1 MTLRNLSLNLEVGQT
16 ILVGKNDVPATI
28 TKIESFLNGLLDEVS
43 VIEALSEENTLI
55 DVRTAKEYEKGSIP
69 DAFNYPLFDN
79 LERAEIGIIYK
90 NIGKNAAVEKGLE
103 FFEPRIQQFLSS
115 LTDLK
120 SKRLVVFCARGGMRS
135 ASVVRLL
142 QYQGFQA
149 AQLQG
154 GYKSYRSYVL
164 KQLSKPAPPLIV
176 IHGRTGV
183 GKTLLLKKLPD
194 HLDLEEFAG
203 HRSSLFGAI
212 NKMPQTQKNFEALL
226 ANKIL
231 ELNPHGVFL
240 SNGPGD
246 PAATGKYAINII
258 QTLIKKDI
266 PIFGICL
273 GHQLLALAL
282 KAKTKK
288 MKLGHRGANHPVKNL
303 INSKVEI
310 TSQNHGFEVI
320 KDSLPKNVEMTHKS
334 LFDNSVEGIKLK
346 NKPVF
351 SVQYHPES
359 NPGPQ
364 DSHYLFNQFINE
376 VKKNA
381 KKKRY

>member
-1 MTLRNLSLNLEVGQT
+1 MNRSHNYSVQPKQYLG
-16 ILVGKNDVPATI
+16 
-28 TKIESFLNGLLDEVS
+28 KIESFLNGLLDEVS
-43 VIEALSEENTLI
+43 VIEALCEENTLI
-55 DVRTAKEYEKGSIP
+55 DVRTAQEYEKGSIP

-79 LERAEIGIIYK
+79 LERAEIGVIYRK
-90 NIGKNAAVEKGLE
+90 IGKNAAVVKGLE

-164 KQLSKPAPPLIV
+164 RQLRKPVPPLIV
-176 IHGRTGV
+176 LHGSTGV

-226 ANKIL
+226 AKKIL
-231 ELNPHGVFL
+231 ELPNTRPVFIEGESRKVGKVFIPQSL
-240 SNGPGD
+240 AEAMKYGTLVLLQASFDTRIRRIVEEYKICDEQTFLQTDSILQSMQKVLGKKKAEQLRQWLRKGEFENIVHVLLEEYYD
-246 PAATGKYAINII
+246 PRYQHAMRMNEY
-258 QTLIKKDI
+258 
-266 PIFGICL
+266 
-273 GHQLLALAL
+273 AL
-282 KAKTKK
+282 KLSAEDLNSAAE
-288 MKLGHRGANHPVKNL
+288 KLVQFRNGIVSCRDNILQTA
-303 INSKVEI
+303 
-310 TSQNHGFEVI
+310 QN
-320 KDSLPKNVEMTHKS
+320 N
-334 LFDNSVEGIKLK
+334 KL
-346 NKPVF
+346 N
-351 SVQYHPES
+351 
-359 NPGPQ
+359 
-364 DSHYLFNQFINE
+364 
-376 VKKNA
+376 
-381 KKKRY
+381 

>member
-1 MTLRNLSLNLEVGQT
+1 MNRSHNYSVQPKQFL
-16 ILVGKNDVPATI
+16 GKI
-28 TKIESFLNGLLDEVS
+28 KSYLNGLLDEVS
-43 VIEALSEENTLI
+43 VIEALCEENTLI
-55 DVRTAKEYEKGSIP
+55 DVRTAQEYEKGSIP

-79 LERAEIGIIYK
+79 LERAEIGVIYRK
-90 NIGKNAAVEKGLE
+90 IGKNAAVVKGLE

-164 KQLSKPAPPLIV
+164 RQLRKPVPPLIV
-176 IHGRTGV
+176 LHGSTGV

-226 ANKIL
+226 AKKIIELPNTRPVFIEGESRKVGKVFIPQSLAEAMKYGTLVLLQASFDTRIRRIVEEYKICDEQTFLQTDSILQSMQKVLGKKKAEQLRQWLRKGEFENIVHVLL
-231 ELNPHGVFL
+231 EEYY
-240 SNGPGD
+240 D
-246 PAATGKYAINII
+246 PRYQHAMRMNEY
-258 QTLIKKDI
+258 
-266 PIFGICL
+266 
-273 GHQLLALAL
+273 AL
-282 KAKTKK
+282 KLSAEDLNSAAE
-288 MKLGHRGANHPVKNL
+288 KLVQFRNGIVSCRDNILQTA
-303 INSKVEI
+303 
-310 TSQNHGFEVI
+310 QN
-320 KDSLPKNVEMTHKS
+320 N
-334 LFDNSVEGIKLK
+334 KL
-346 NKPVF
+346 N
-351 SVQYHPES
+351 
-359 NPGPQ
+359 
-364 DSHYLFNQFINE
+364 
-376 VKKNA
+376 
-381 KKKRY
+381 

>member
-1 MTLRNLSLNLEVGQT
+1 MNRSHNYSVQPKQYLG
-16 ILVGKNDVPATI
+16 
-28 TKIESFLNGLLDEVS
+28 KIESFLNGLLDEVS
-43 VIEALSEENTLI
+43 VIEALCEENTLI
-55 DVRTAKEYEKGSIP
+55 DVRTAQEYEKGSIP

-79 LERAEIGIIYK
+79 LERAEIGVIYRK
-90 NIGKNAAVEKGLE
+90 IGKNAAVVKGLE

-164 KQLSKPAPPLIV
+164 RQLRKPVPPLIV
-176 IHGRTGV
+176 LHGSTGV

-226 ANKIL
+226 AKKIL
-231 ELNPHGVFL
+231 ELPKTRPVFIEGESRKVGKVFIPQSL
-240 SNGPGD
+240 AEAMKYGTLVLLQASFDTRIRRIVEEYKICDEQTFLQTDSILQSMQKVLGKKKAEQLRQWLRKGEFENIVHVLLEEYYD
-246 PAATGKYAINII
+246 PRYQHAMRMNEY
-258 QTLIKKDI
+258 
-266 PIFGICL
+266 
-273 GHQLLALAL
+273 AL
-282 KAKTKK
+282 KLSAEDLNSAAE
-288 MKLGHRGANHPVKNL
+288 KLVRFRNGIVSCRDNILQTA
-303 INSKVEI
+303 
-310 TSQNHGFEVI
+310 QN
-320 KDSLPKNVEMTHKS
+320 N
-334 LFDNSVEGIKLK
+334 KL
-346 NKPVF
+346 N
-351 SVQYHPES
+351 
-359 NPGPQ
+359 
-364 DSHYLFNQFINE
+364 
-376 VKKNA
+376 
-381 KKKRY
+381 

>member
-1 MTLRNLSLNLEVGQT
+1 MNRSHNYSVQPKQFL
-16 ILVGKNDVPATI
+16 GKI
-28 TKIESFLNGLLDEVS
+28 KSFLNGLLDEVS
-43 VIEALSEENTLI
+43 VIEALCEENTLI
-55 DVRTAKEYEKGSIP
+55 DVRTVQEYEKGSIP

-79 LERAEIGIIYK
+79 LERAEIGVIYRK
-90 NIGKNAAVEKGLE
+90 IGKNAAVVKGVE

-164 KQLSKPAPPLIV
+164 RQLRKPVPPLIV
-176 IHGRTGV
+176 LHGSTGV

-226 ANKIL
+226 AKKIF
-231 ELNPHGVFL
+231 ELPNTRPVFIEGE
-240 SNGPGD
+240 SRKV
-246 PAATGKYAINII
+246 GKVFIPQSLAEAMKYGTLVLLQASFDTRIRRIVEEYKI
-258 QTLIKKDI
+258 CDEQTLLKTDSILQSMQKVLGKKKAE
-266 PIFGICL
+266 
-273 GHQLLALAL
+273 QLRQWLRKGEFENIVHVLLEEYYDPRYQHAMRMNEYAL
-282 KAKTKK
+282 KLSAEDLNSAAE
-288 MKLGHRGANHPVKNL
+288 KLVRFRNGIVSCRDNFLQTA
-303 INSKVEI
+303 
-310 TSQNHGFEVI
+310 QN
-320 KDSLPKNVEMTHKS
+320 N
-334 LFDNSVEGIKLK
+334 KL
-346 NKPVF
+346 N
-351 SVQYHPES
+351 
-359 NPGPQ
+359 
-364 DSHYLFNQFINE
+364 
-376 VKKNA
+376 
-381 KKKRY
+381 

>member
-1 MTLRNLSLNLEVGQT
+1 MNRSHNYSVQPKQYLG
-16 ILVGKNDVPATI
+16 
-28 TKIESFLNGLLDEVS
+28 KIESFLNGLLDEVS
-43 VIEALSEENTLI
+43 VIDALCEENTLI
-55 DVRTAKEYEKGSIP
+55 DVRTAQEYEKGSIP

-79 LERAEIGIIYK
+79 LERAEIGVIYRK
-90 NIGKNAAVEKGLE
+90 IGKNAAVVKGLE

-164 KQLSKPAPPLIV
+164 RQLRKPVPPLIV
-176 IHGRTGV
+176 LHGRTGV

-226 ANKIL
+226 AKKIL
-231 ELNPHGVFL
+231 ELPNTRPVFIEGESRKVGKVFIPQSL
-240 SNGPGD
+240 AEAMKYGTLVLLQASFDTRIRRIVEEYKICDEQTFLQTDSILQSMQKVLGKKKAEQLRQWLRKGEFENIVHVLLEEYYD
-246 PAATGKYAINII
+246 PRYQHAMRMNEY
-258 QTLIKKDI
+258 
-266 PIFGICL
+266 
-273 GHQLLALAL
+273 AL
-282 KAKTKK
+282 KLSAEDLNSAAE
-288 MKLGHRGANHPVKNL
+288 KLVRFRNGIVSCRDNILQTA
-303 INSKVEI
+303 
-310 TSQNHGFEVI
+310 QN
-320 KDSLPKNVEMTHKS
+320 N
-334 LFDNSVEGIKLK
+334 KL
-346 NKPVF
+346 N
-351 SVQYHPES
+351 
-359 NPGPQ
+359 
-364 DSHYLFNQFINE
+364 
-376 VKKNA
+376 
-381 KKKRY
+381 

>member
-1 MTLRNLSLNLEVGQT
+1 MNRSHNYSVQPKQYLG
-16 ILVGKNDVPATI
+16 
-28 TKIESFLNGLLDEVS
+28 KIESFLNGLLDEVS
-43 VIEALSEENTLI
+43 VIEALCEENTLI
-55 DVRTAKEYEKGSIP
+55 DVRTAQEYEKGSIP

-79 LERAEIGIIYK
+79 LERAEIGVIYRK
-90 NIGKNAAVEKGLE
+90 IGKNAAVVKGLE

-164 KQLSKPAPPLIV
+164 RQLRKPVPPLIV
-176 IHGRTGV
+176 LHGRTGV

-226 ANKIL
+226 AKKIL
-231 ELNPHGVFL
+231 ELPNTRPVFIEGESRKVGKVFIPQSL
-240 SNGPGD
+240 AEAMKYGTLVLLQASFDTRIRRIVEEYKICDEQTFLQTDSILQSMQKVLGKKKAEQLRQWLRKGEFENIVHVLLEEYYD
-246 PAATGKYAINII
+246 PRYQHAMRMNEY
-258 QTLIKKDI
+258 
-266 PIFGICL
+266 
-273 GHQLLALAL
+273 AL
-282 KAKTKK
+282 KLSAEDLNSAAE
-288 MKLGHRGANHPVKNL
+288 KLVRFRNGIVSCRDNILQTA
-303 INSKVEI
+303 
-310 TSQNHGFEVI
+310 QN
-320 KDSLPKNVEMTHKS
+320 
-334 LFDNSVEGIKLK
+334 
-346 NKPVF
+346 
-351 SVQYHPES
+351 
-359 NPGPQ
+359 
-364 DSHYLFNQFINE
+364 NQLN
-376 VKKNA
+376 
-381 KKKRY
+381 

>member
-1 MTLRNLSLNLEVGQT
+1 MNRSHNYSVQPKQFLG
-16 ILVGKNDVPATI
+16 
-28 TKIESFLNGLLDEVS
+28 KIESFLNGLLDEVS
-43 VIEALSEENTLI
+43 VIEALCEENTLI
-55 DVRTAKEYEKGSIP
+55 DVRTAQEYEKGSIP

-79 LERAEIGIIYK
+79 LERAEIGVIYRK
-90 NIGKNAAVEKGLE
+90 IGKNAAVVKGLE

-164 KQLSKPAPPLIV
+164 RQLRKPVPPLIV
-176 IHGRTGV
+176 LHGSTGV

-226 ANKIL
+226 AKKIL
-231 ELNPHGVFL
+231 ELPNTRPVFIEGESRKVGKVFIPQSL
-240 SNGPGD
+240 AEAMKYGTLVLLQASFDTRIRRIVEEYKICDEQTFLQTDSILQSMQKVLGKKKTEQLRQWLRKGEFENIVHVLLEEYYD
-246 PAATGKYAINII
+246 PRYQHAMRMNEY
-258 QTLIKKDI
+258 
-266 PIFGICL
+266 
-273 GHQLLALAL
+273 AL
-282 KAKTKK
+282 KLSAEDLNSAAE
-288 MKLGHRGANHPVKNL
+288 KLVRFRNGIVSCRDNILQTA
-303 INSKVEI
+303 
-310 TSQNHGFEVI
+310 QN
-320 KDSLPKNVEMTHKS
+320 N
-334 LFDNSVEGIKLK
+334 KL
-346 NKPVF
+346 N
-351 SVQYHPES
+351 
-359 NPGPQ
+359 
-364 DSHYLFNQFINE
+364 
-376 VKKNA
+376 
-381 KKKRY
+381 

>member
-1 MTLRNLSLNLEVGQT
+1 MNRSHNYSVQPKQFLG
-16 ILVGKNDVPATI
+16 
-28 TKIESFLNGLLDEVS
+28 KIESFLNGLLDEVS
-43 VIEALSEENTLI
+43 VIEALCEENTLI
-55 DVRTAKEYEKGSIP
+55 DVRTAQEYEKGSIP

-79 LERAEIGIIYK
+79 LERAEIGVIYRK
-90 NIGKNAAVEKGLE
+90 IGKNAAVVKGLE

-164 KQLSKPAPPLIV
+164 RQLRKPVPPLIV
-176 IHGRTGV
+176 LHGSTGV

-226 ANKIL
+226 AKKIL
-231 ELNPHGVFL
+231 ELPNTRPVFIEGESRKVGKVFIPQSL
-240 SNGPGD
+240 AEAMKYGTLVLLQASFDTRIRRIVEEYKICDEQTFLQTDSILQSMQKVLGKKKAEQLRQWLRKGEFENIVHVLLEEYYD
-246 PAATGKYAINII
+246 PRYQHAMRMNEY
-258 QTLIKKDI
+258 
-266 PIFGICL
+266 
-273 GHQLLALAL
+273 AL
-282 KAKTKK
+282 KLSAEDLNSAAEKLVQFRNGIVSCRDNILQTAQNKK
-288 MKLGHRGANHPVKNL
+288 
-303 INSKVEI
+303 IN
-310 TSQNHGFEVI
+310 
-320 KDSLPKNVEMTHKS
+320 
-334 LFDNSVEGIKLK
+334 
-346 NKPVF
+346 
-351 SVQYHPES
+351 
-359 NPGPQ
+359 
-364 DSHYLFNQFINE
+364 
-376 VKKNA
+376 
-381 KKKRY
+381 

>member
-1 MTLRNLSLNLEVGQT
+1 MNRSHNYSVQPKQFL
-16 ILVGKNDVPATI
+16 GKI
-28 TKIESFLNGLLDEVS
+28 KSYLNGLLDEVS
-43 VIEALSEENTLI
+43 VIEALCEENTLI
-55 DVRTAKEYEKGSIP
+55 DVRTAQEYEKGSIP

-79 LERAEIGIIYK
+79 LERAEIGVIYRK
-90 NIGKNAAVEKGLE
+90 IGKNAAVVKGLE

-164 KQLSKPAPPLIV
+164 RQLRKPVPPLIV
-176 IHGRTGV
+176 LHGSTGV

-226 ANKIL
+226 AKKIL
-231 ELNPHGVFL
+231 ELPNTRPVFIEGESRKVGKVFIPQSL
-240 SNGPGD
+240 AEAMKYGTLVLLQASFDTRIRRIVEEYKICDEQTFLQTDSILQSMQKVLGKKKAEQLRQWLRKGEFENIVHVLLEEYYD
-246 PAATGKYAINII
+246 PRYQHAMRMNEY
-258 QTLIKKDI
+258 
-266 PIFGICL
+266 
-273 GHQLLALAL
+273 AL
-282 KAKTKK
+282 KLSAEDLNSAAE
-288 MKLGHRGANHPVKNL
+288 KLVRFRNGIVSCRDNILQTA
-303 INSKVEI
+303 
-310 TSQNHGFEVI
+310 QN
-320 KDSLPKNVEMTHKS
+320 N
-334 LFDNSVEGIKLK
+334 KL
-346 NKPVF
+346 N
-351 SVQYHPES
+351 
-359 NPGPQ
+359 
-364 DSHYLFNQFINE
+364 
-376 VKKNA
+376 
-381 KKKRY
+381 

>member
-1 MTLRNLSLNLEVGQT
+1 MNRSHNYSVQPKQYLG
-16 ILVGKNDVPATI
+16 
-28 TKIESFLNGLLDEVS
+28 KIESFLNGLLDEVS
-43 VIEALSEENTLI
+43 VIEALCEENTLI
-55 DVRTAKEYEKGSIP
+55 DVRTAQEYEKGSIP

-79 LERAEIGIIYK
+79 LERAEIGVIYRK
-90 NIGKNAAVEKGLE
+90 IGKNAAVVKGLE

-164 KQLSKPAPPLIV
+164 KQLRKPVPPLIV
-176 IHGRTGV
+176 LHGRTGV

-226 ANKIL
+226 AKKIL
-231 ELNPHGVFL
+231 ELPNTRPVFIEGESRKVGKVFIPQSL
-240 SNGPGD
+240 AKAMKYGTLVLLQASFDTRIRRIVEEYKICDEQTFLQTDSILQSMQKVLGKKKAEQLRQWLRKGEFENIVHVLLEEYYD
-246 PAATGKYAINII
+246 PRYQHAMRMNEY
-258 QTLIKKDI
+258 
-266 PIFGICL
+266 
-273 GHQLLALAL
+273 AL
-282 KAKTKK
+282 KLSAEDLNSAAE
-288 MKLGHRGANHPVKNL
+288 KLVRFRNGIVSCRDNILQTA
-303 INSKVEI
+303 
-310 TSQNHGFEVI
+310 QN
-320 KDSLPKNVEMTHKS
+320 N
-334 LFDNSVEGIKLK
+334 KL
-346 NKPVF
+346 N
-351 SVQYHPES
+351 
-359 NPGPQ
+359 
-364 DSHYLFNQFINE
+364 
-376 VKKNA
+376 
-381 KKKRY
+381 